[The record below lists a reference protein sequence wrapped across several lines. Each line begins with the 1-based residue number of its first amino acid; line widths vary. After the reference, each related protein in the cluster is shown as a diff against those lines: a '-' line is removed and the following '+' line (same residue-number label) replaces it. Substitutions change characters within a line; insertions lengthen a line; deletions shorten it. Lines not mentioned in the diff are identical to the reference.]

1 MGEMSTFKT
10 HINRLATAA
19 VSLYNEIWHCGRCGR
34 EFGDAT
40 ACCAHEAQC
49 GAMTHC

>member
-1 MGEMSTFKT
+1 MSKLTT
-10 HINRLATAA
+10 QIDRLASTAQ
-19 VSLYNEIWHCGRCGR
+19 SMFNEIWSCGRCGR

-49 GAMTHC
+49 GVMTHC

>member
-1 MGEMSTFKT
+1 MSTIASKLD
-10 HINRLATAA
+10 RLAATAT
-19 VSLYNEIWHCGRCGR
+19 SIFHEIWSCGRCGR

-49 GAMTHC
+49 GVMTHC

>member
-1 MGEMSTFKT
+1 MSKLIT
-10 HINRLATAA
+10 HIDRVATK
-19 VSLYNEIWHCGRCGR
+19 VTSVFNEVWNCGRCGR

-49 GAMTHC
+49 GSMTHC